1 LAEVGLP
8 ALGQSVLTMGYPL
21 GSSDLN
27 ITQGLVS
34 SLKSDP
40 SRNIQWVQTDTAVNP
55 GNSGG
60 PMINL
65 QGEVVGIITAKFVG
79 TAIEGVGF
87 AISAA
92 TIRTYFER
100 IKAGEVIGEEP

>member
-1 LAEVGLP
+1 V
-8 ALGQSVLTMGYPL
+8 
-21 GSSDLN
+21 D
-27 ITQGLVS
+27 
-34 SLKSDP
+34 
-40 SRNIQWVQTDTAVNP
+40 
-55 GNSGG
+55 
-60 PMINL
+60 
-65 QGEVVGIITAKFVG
+65 